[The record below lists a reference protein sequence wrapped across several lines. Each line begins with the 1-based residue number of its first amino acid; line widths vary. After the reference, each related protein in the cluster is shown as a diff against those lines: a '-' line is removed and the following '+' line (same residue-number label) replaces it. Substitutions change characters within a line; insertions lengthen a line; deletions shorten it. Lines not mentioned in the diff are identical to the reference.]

1 MHYGELTE
9 TNGRENSLEPRDPK
23 RIGTG
28 KAAALLVSFSERFP
42 FYQDTNK
49 GRIQSQGLPVGVR
62 FTKVCVKRD
71 CTVMWPRD

>member
-28 KAAALLVSFSERFP
+28 TSTVSVLLREVSV
-42 FYQDTNK
+42 
-49 GRIQSQGLPVGVR
+49 L
-62 FTKVCVKRD
+62 
-71 CTVMWPRD
+71 